1 MVSFKERT
9 LAIVFLCLFVVS
21 GHCQSHDITFK
32 ALILDSISKK
42 SISAVSVKV
51 QDGVI
56 GTQSNEEGLCYL
68 DIQTD
73 KGARLVISHMGYVS
87 KQLHIESKRDIDT
100 IIFLQEEKYNL
111 TEVIVRPKK
120 EKYSKKNNPAV
131 ELIKK
136 VISHKERN
144 RIINHTDYRNKE
156 YNRLLFALNDFA
168 TEQPLFKRY
177 KFLSNYTDTS
187 LIQTKKILPFSTRE
201 TLSENY
207 YRKEPKEFRQV
218 ITGYTLEGIDQKLD
232 TEALDAVVKEVF
244 KDFSVFD
251 NTITMMF
258 RSFVGPLS
266 EHQAVSFYKWYLVDT
281 LLIDREKYIQV
292 DFTPFNSRD
301 MGFTG
306 SLYIS
311 TDSSYA
317 VKRAVM
323 HTPKKMNINFVKE
336 LVIRHEFQRMDSYLW
351 VPSEEQMAI
360 DISMA
365 TSRFY
370 VEKVRKY
377 KDYIFEELPDSVFL
391 SKKPI
396 EYLDGYNNQ
405 SFEYWLQERQS
416 FSQKDYRMDE
426 LVNDLMSIPF
436 IKFTFNAGKIIS
448 SEYIP
453 TRKDENK
460 NKLDIGTL
468 PTFYSYNSL
477 EGNRLRLTL
486 ATTRNLNRHL
496 YFYGYGAYGTRD
508 DRFKY
513 YAEATWAFNNVSVH
527 KDEYPKN
534 NLVLAYKYD
543 INTLG
548 QRYTQAERDNI
559 FMSLNTSSGRRMT
572 YNRQVQISFEK
583 EYYGG
588 FSFKLSGQTFNET
601 PAGNLRF
608 VKQTE
613 TEEAYTIDRIRTTEI
628 GLSLRYAFKEKFLQQ
643 RRKRNSITSEK
654 FIISLNHTLSLDHFL
669 GGQYNYNR
677 TSLSIVKEFWIAP
690 FGRLITSAEAEKM
703 WGTAPFPLLLTPSAN
718 NSYTIQRGSFYLLE
732 PLEFIHDKQFSW
744 ELYYHMGG
752 WLFNRIPLLKH
763 LKWREVLGFRGFM
776 GNLRSKNNPA
786 YNREMLLFPQQSFTA
801 NKEPYMEYN
810 IGIENIFNFFR
821 IDYIHRINYLY
832 HPGVQK
838 NGFRFSFEIN
848 F

>member
-1 MVSFKERT
+1 MDNRSLRITIVL
-9 LAIVFLCLFVVS
+9 LACLCIYSL
-21 GHCQSHDITFK
+21 CQAQKKTD
-32 ALILDSISKK
+32 LILQVLDSISREP
-42 SISAVSVKV
+42 IPAVSV
-51 QDGVI
+51 QIEDADIISLTNDTGV
-56 GTQSNEEGLCYL
+56 C
-68 DIQTD
+68 
-73 KGARLVISHMGYVS
+73 RLSCPFNVDRIIINHMGYS
-87 KQLHIESKRDIDT
+87 TKRISVPYGQT
-100 IIFLQEEKYNL
+100 KSITVLLQTAGHNL
-111 TEVIVRPKK
+111 EEVIVRPKK
-120 EKYSKKNNPAV
+120 QKYSKKNNPAV

-136 VISHKERN
+136 VIAHKERN

-156 YNRLLFALNDFA
+156 YNRLLFALNDFS

-177 KFLSNYTDTS
+177 KFLPDYTDTS
-187 LIQTKKILPFSTRE
+187 LIQAKKILPFSTRE

-207 YRKEPKEFRQV
+207 YRKDPKGFRQV
-218 ITGYTLEGIDQKLD
+218 ITGYNLEGIDQKFD

-266 EHQAVSFYKWYLVDT
+266 EHQAVSFYKWYPADT
-281 LLIDREKYIQV
+281 LLIDNEKYIQV

-336 LVIRHEFQRMDSYLW
+336 LVIRHEFERMDSCLW
-351 VPSEEQMAI
+351 VPSEERMAI

-370 VEKVRKY
+370 VDKVRKY
-377 KDYIFEELPDSVFL
+377 KDYIFENHPDSTFL

-396 EYLDGYNNQ
+396 EYADSYNKQ
-405 SFEYWLQERQS
+405 PAEYWKQERLD
-416 FSQKDYRMDE
+416 FNQKDYRMDE
-426 LVNDLMSIPF
+426 LVKDLMDIPF

-448 SEYIP
+448 SGYIP

-534 NLVLAYKYD
+534 NLVVAYKYD

-559 FMSLNTSSGRRMT
+559 FMSLNTSSNSRMT
-572 YNRQVQISFEK
+572 YNRQVQVSFEK

-588 FSFKLSGQTFNET
+588 FSFKLSGQAFNET

-608 VKQTE
+608 EKRTE
-613 TEEAYTIDRIRTTEI
+613 TGEVYTIDRIRTTEM

-703 WGTAPFPLLLTPSAN
+703 WGTVPFPLLLTPSAN

-744 ELYYHMGG
+744 EIYYHMGG

-776 GNLRSKNNPA
+776 GNLRPKNNPII
-786 YNREMLLFPQQSFTA
+786 NHDMLLFPQQSFTA

-810 IGIENIFNFFR
+810 VGIENIFNFFR
-821 IDYIHRINYLY
+821 IDYVHRMNYLS
-832 HPGVQK
+832 HP
-838 NGFRFSFEIN
+838 NIERDGFRISFKIN